1 MTAPSDTA
9 PERLPDLVSDVASEP
24 EPAPIPVE
32 VTVNG
37 DPRALSVEARRSLAD
52 VLNRAL
58 GLPGTQVG
66 CELGACGTCTV
77 LVNGEPARACLMLA
91 VQADGTEVETV
102 ESLARDGRLNALQK
116 AFSEKYAL
124 QCGFCTPGFLM
135 LATALLR
142 KEPDASR
149 ERIRESVSANLCRCG
164 GYSQIIDAIES
175 VATAGADAT
184 AGDAIPGDAVPRDA
198 TPGAEP
204 TTAAEPTP
212 GTDARS

>member
-77 LVNGEPARACLMLA
+77 IVIGDRARACVLLA
-91 VQADGTEVETV
+91 VLAPATV
-102 ESLARDGRLNALQK
+102 
-116 AFSEKYAL
+116 
-124 QCGFCTPGFLM
+124 
-135 LATALLR
+135 
-142 KEPDASR
+142 
-149 ERIRESVSANLCRCG
+149 V
-164 GYSQIIDAIES
+164 
-175 VATAGADAT
+175 
-184 AGDAIPGDAVPRDA
+184 
-198 TPGAEP
+198 
-204 TTAAEPTP
+204 
-212 GTDARS
+212 